1 MSSLVAVYSALK
13 FRETDLTHEV
23 ITRMAVQRQLVEPA
37 VCFSTDG
44 WMTCDFTS
52 FLTVF
57 QSYQDD
63 FWMIMKGC
71 VQWNSVNG

>member
-1 MSSLVAVYSALK
+1 MVGDLRFYVLFNSILVISGRWEVDNERLCAME
-13 FRETDLTHEV
+13 FRL
-23 ITRMAVQRQLVEPA
+23 RLRWLA
-37 VCFSTDG
+37 G

-63 FWMIMKGC
+63 VWMVMKGY